1 MKVIEGIIAALKDD
15 DKYGRKGA
23 VIALGEIGDER
34 AVESLIA
41 TLKDEDRYVPSAAAK
56 VLNKIT
62 GKDFG
67 QDEAKWRDWLGEE

>member
-1 MKVIEGIIAALKDD
+1 MKVIEGIIVALKDD

-41 TLKDEDRYVPSAAAK
+41 TLKDENWQVRMVAANA
-56 VLNKIT
+56 LEKIT
-62 GKDFG
+62 GKNFG
-67 QDEAKWRDWLGEE
+67 EDEAKWRNWLGEE

>member
-1 MKVIEGIIAALKDD
+1 MKVIEGIIAALKDE

-41 TLKDEDRYVPSAAAK
+41 TLKDENGSVRYRAAAA
-56 VLNKIT
+56 LEEIT
-62 GKDFG
+62 GEDFG
-67 QDEAKWRDWLGEE
+67 EDEAKWRDWLGEE

>member
-1 MKVIEGIIAALKDD
+1 MKVIEGIIAALKDE

-41 TLKDEDRYVPSAAAK
+41 TLKDEDGDVRQAAVEA
-56 VLNKIT
+56 LEKIT
-62 GKDFG
+62 GKNFG
-67 QDEAKWRDWLGEE
+67 EDEAKWRDWLGEE

>member
-1 MKVIEGIIAALKDD
+1 MKVIEGIIAALKDE

-41 TLKDEDRYVPSAAAK
+41 TLKDEYSWVRKAAAAS
-56 VLNKIT
+56 LLEIT
-62 GKDFG
+62 GKNFG
-67 QDEAKWRDWLGEE
+67 EDEAKWRDWLGEE